1 MGLVHNSNGVSVLV
15 GWYSNGIL
23 ISHHSGTIHV
33 TDQSDRT
40 SSVPS
45 SVLRLYVDKGQG
57 LWSGILGRD
66 SPSSTITVFAIS
78 GVFHW
83 KSDSQRLR

>member
-57 LWSGILGRD
+57 LWSGIL
-66 SPSSTITVFAIS
+66 V
-78 GVFHW
+78 
-83 KSDSQRLR
+83 